1 LTSIITNSSGVV
13 LNTTTHD
20 FGTTLNHH
28 HDVARYFGFS
38 GRSGSVQ
45 AEDRIRNITIVSN
58 NNNSISYI
66 DGNVGIGTTTPDRR
80 FHVNGASR
88 FVGGVEW
95 YQTGQNISRAN
106 YGLTRDWY
114 IRSGVTAGKVIIQ
127 DTGGYVGIGHTAP
140 NYNLDVSGDINF
152 TGDIRKDGV
161 IQILGKWSTNN
172 TNEIYYNLGN
182 VGIGKTNP
190 NHTLDVTGDINFTGH
205 IFKNGQVQTF
215 GDGPGLANVVIDM
228 TSNASRITNLE
239 LGVGGGSGSGSGIF
253 STDGGKAYYTNGP
266 VGISN
271 VSALTTQTLQIGG
284 NVAVNDVA
292 ADKLSVTGNVYVSKS
307 LIAADLLQSYEVRAN
322 FFTVKNIDIKAERP
336 RKGVV
341 LS

>member
-1 LTSIITNSSGVV
+1 
-13 LNTTTHD
+13 
-20 FGTTLNHH
+20 
-28 HDVARYFGFS
+28 
-38 GRSGSVQ
+38 
-45 AEDRIRNITIVSN
+45 
-58 NNNSISYI
+58 
-66 DGNVGIGTTTPDRR
+66 
-80 FHVNGASR
+80 
-88 FVGGVEW
+88 
-95 YQTGQNISRAN
+95 
-106 YGLTRDWY
+106 
-114 IRSGVTAGKVIIQ
+114 
-127 DTGGYVGIGHTAP
+127 VGIGHTTP

-271 VSALTTQTLQIGG
+271 VSALTTQTLQIGA